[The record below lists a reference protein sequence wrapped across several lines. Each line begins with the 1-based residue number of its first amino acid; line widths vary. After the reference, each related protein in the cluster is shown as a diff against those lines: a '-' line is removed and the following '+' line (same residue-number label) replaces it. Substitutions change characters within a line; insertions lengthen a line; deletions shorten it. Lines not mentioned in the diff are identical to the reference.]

1 MQIRY
6 RILNADDEITF
17 CNLHKDEKE
26 KVHEVVSES
35 MRVGVGRAGTMKAGA
50 VRVYGF
56 TSDKDYVASS
66 QKFRTALTVIKDSS
80 ETINDIVLASRQ
92 AINKSTGRLLHNL
105 TSLNAHNIQEIYSL
119 LPQEMLA
126 NRTSGQ
132 VRLVEDLIKKQ
143 MRDTALALLRIAK
156 NNAAMKT
163 EFAVFNKLFDKNP
176 KLQKKSHNVHK
187 VLMNVFYIF
196 FADFTDK
203 DVKVEVACE
212 GIKTAYFDY
221 ESIHVALFQVIEN
234 AVKYIQPKTNL
245 SVCIYESEDTIAM
258 AFEMISLQ
266 IKSSEQQQIFDEGY
280 SGTYSEKTG
289 KSGSGIGLSRARD
302 ILELNSAS
310 IEVNFDPKTQH
321 NLLGVPYQTN
331 TFLISLPRKR

>member
-1 MQIRY
+1 MHVRY
-6 RILNADDEITF
+6 RIVNENNEITF
-17 CNLHKDEKE
+17 CNLHKDEKDR
-26 KVHEVVSES
+26 VHEVVSES
-35 MRVGVGRAGTMKAGA
+35 MRVGAGRAGTMSTGKA
-50 VRVYGF
+50 RIYGF
-56 TSDKDYVASS
+56 TSDRDFVASS

-80 ETINDIVLASRQ
+80 ESINDIVLASQ
-92 AINKSTGRLLHNL
+92 LAINKSTSRLLHNL

-126 NRTSGQ
+126 KRTSGQ
-132 VRLVEDLIKKQ
+132 VKLVEELVKKQ

-163 EFAVFNKLFDKNP
+163 EFAVFTKLFDKNP

-203 DVKVEVACE
+203 DVKVEVECD
-212 GIKTAYFDY
+212 GIQTAYFDY

-234 AVKYIQPKTNL
+234 AVKYVKPKTNL
-245 SVCIYESEDTIAM
+245 SVRIYESDDMIAM
-258 AFEMISLQ
+258 AFEMISLE
-266 IKSSEQQQIFDEGY
+266 IKSNEQKQIFDEGY

-310 IEVNFDPKTQH
+310 IEVDFDPESQH

-331 TFLISLPRKR
+331 KFLIKLPRKK

>member
-6 RILNADDEITF
+6 RIINPVNEVVF
-17 CNLHKDEKE
+17 CNLSVDERE
-26 KVHEVVSES
+26 LISVVVVES
-35 MRVGVGRAGTMKAGA
+35 LKIGNSRAGLMKNGEMK
-50 VRVYGF
+50 VYGF
-56 TSDKDYVASS
+56 TTDKDYIASS
-66 QKFRTALTVIKDSS
+66 QKFRTALSVIKDSAYNI
-80 ETINDIVLASRQ
+80 ELVIADSRSSM
-92 AINKSTGRLLHNL
+92 NRNTSRLLHNL

-132 VRLVEDLIKKQ
+132 VKLVEGIISSQL
-143 MRDTALALLRIAK
+143 RDAAFALLRIAK

-163 EFAVFNKLFDKNP
+163 EFAVFNKLFDSNP

-203 DVKVEVACE
+203 DVKVEVECD
-212 GIKTAYFDY
+212 GVQTAYFDY

-234 AVKYIQPKTNL
+234 AVKYIQPKTRLLVN
-245 SVCIYESEDTIAM
+245 IIESDEAISIR
-258 AFEMISLQ
+258 FEMISLQ
-266 IKSSEQQQIFDEGY
+266 INRSEQKAIFDEGV
-280 SGTYSEKTG
+280 SGYFSERTV

-302 ILELNSAS
+302 ILDLNSAS
-310 IEVNFDPKTQH
+310 IDVDFDSKTLH
-321 NLLGVPYQTN
+321 TVLGVPYQTN
-331 TFLISLPRKR
+331 IFLIKLPRKK